1 LIKHTIRGLEFFLKR
16 FIFLAVGVLTG
27 CGAVPV
33 IGQFNNHSF
42 ALPPLEILIS
52 ISDQK
57 LHVLRDSEVLRSYKI
72 STGANGAG
80 EEIDSGKTPRGLHR
94 ISEKLGANA
103 PDGLVFD
110 SLVATSQIADSTWID
125 KPPVTTRILVL
136 DGLEQ
141 RNLNTRQRM
150 IYIHGSPIEKLLGQ
164 AASGGCIR
172 LSVRD
177 VKELFELTTLG
188 GTVDIFEEGTIQ
200 ALSIRLQRKE
210 MYKKLVASAKTGTHD
225 SIHQLCFSH
234 RYGTPEI
241 SLDYATALQWCS
253 AGADANIPSS
263 MTLLAEILF
272 EGLATSRDIENGIL
286 WYLRAAALGH
296 PFARKRAIS
305 ILQDPNFA
313 EMIEGQSE
321 LLTRLSR
328 GE

>member
-1 LIKHTIRGLEFFLKR
+1 MGT
-16 FIFLAVGVLTG
+16 LAICVLTG
-27 CGAVPV
+27 CGIAPK
-33 IGQFNNHSF
+33 IN
-42 ALPPLEILIS
+42 ALKNQSVVSLPLDVLIS

-57 LHVLRDSEVLRSYKI
+57 LHLLRDSEVVRSYKI

-136 DGLEQ
+136 DGREQ

-177 VKELFELTTLG
+177 VKELFDLTTVG
-188 GTVDIFEEGTIQ
+188 GTVDIFEEGTVQ
-200 ALSIRLQRKE
+200 ALSIRLQRRE
-210 MYKKLVASAKTGTHD
+210 MYKQLVENAKLGVD
-225 SIHQLCFSH
+225 ESIHQLCFSH

-241 SLDYATALQWCS
+241 GLDYTTALQWCS
-253 AGADANIPSS
+253 AGADANIPAS

-272 EGLATSRDIENGIL
+272 EGLAATPDIENGIL
-286 WYLRAAALGH
+286 WYLRAATLGH

-321 LLTRLSR
+321 LLMKLRRVEAGTTAR
-328 GE
+328 